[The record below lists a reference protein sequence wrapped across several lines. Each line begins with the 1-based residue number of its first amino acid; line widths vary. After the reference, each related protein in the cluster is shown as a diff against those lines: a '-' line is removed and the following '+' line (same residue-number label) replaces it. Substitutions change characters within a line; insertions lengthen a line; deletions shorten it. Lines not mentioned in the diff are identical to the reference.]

1 MRIYETS
8 AFSFQSPSISLLL
21 SSEESFSVM
30 RYLHG
35 VFSRIRHFGLVW
47 LKASNMVEKNEKRP
61 LLLLF
66 TILKQQSTSPLIV
79 SLLKQKNPHF
89 ILVSFSFLCLRPLEF
104 LLTYSKEEFNFLLSI
119 LIPIYFYF
127 NS

>member
-1 MRIYETS
+1 MI
-8 AFSFQSPSISLLL
+8 
-21 SSEESFSVM
+21 

-66 TILKQQSTSPLIV
+66 TILKQQSTSLLIV

-89 ILVSFSFLCLRPLEF
+89 ILVSFSFLRLRPLEF
-104 LLTYSKEEFNFLLSI
+104 LLTYSKEEFHFLLSI